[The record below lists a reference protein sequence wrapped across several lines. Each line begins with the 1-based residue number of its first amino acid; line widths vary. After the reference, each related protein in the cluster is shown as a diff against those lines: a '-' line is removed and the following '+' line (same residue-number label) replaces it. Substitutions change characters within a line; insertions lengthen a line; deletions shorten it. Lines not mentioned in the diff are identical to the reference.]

1 MTYFKKNWQFQCL
14 KQWKWLDNLF
24 ENIQIKPRLFQ
35 VLSWWARVTGSL
47 PGSLFRVSTVLATWP
62 CPWSLTSS
70 TTGGTSKWPS
80 LCLSSCLLHI
90 YGNYYMYN
98 KSLFLEQ
105 TDFGEVNL
113 SLLTIYLAFP
123 SVFSSIFLSF
133 FLLSVEH
140 STQHSNTKPMFWVI
154 TKNWQNLNFVYTSI
168 LPESIRW
175 LLSKGREEEAKE
187 IIKKVAETN
196 KVSIT
201 EDMLEG
207 LRSPSEK
214 QKEAAD
220 DRKYTFVDLFRPFR
234 MLMLS
239 LNVWFNW

>member
-154 TKNWQNLNFVYTSI
+154 TKIF
-168 LPESIRW
+168 
-175 LLSKGREEEAKE
+175 
-187 IIKKVAETN
+187 AE
-196 KVSIT
+196 
-201 EDMLEG
+201 
-207 LRSPSEK
+207 
-214 QKEAAD
+214 
-220 DRKYTFVDLFRPFR
+220 FRFC
-234 MLMLS
+234 LY
-239 LNVWFNW
+239 